1 MKPQS
6 CLECGDQDNYKIRHA
21 ETLQIQTIQ
30 CVTQLSV
37 SLHLSLREKQIECL
51 IANLIFPVLVIV

>member
-6 CLECGDQDNYKIRHA
+6 CLECGDQDNYKIHHA

-30 CVTQLSV
+30 WVTQLSV
-37 SLHLSLREKQIECL
+37 SLNLSLREKQIEYL